1 MISNLGDLKIYFLGV
16 FKNIAPIFSNSQSDD
31 TLCVNI
37 MNWIIYINNWVNI
50 YNIKLLYVSINMF
63 G

>member
-16 FKNIAPIFSNSQSDD
+16 FKNIALIFSNSQSDD